1 MGSVKMGGFAMKI
14 GVLTSSRADF
24 GIYIPLLRSMES
36 DDFFT
41 IEIISFGTHLSA
53 QHGFTI
59 NEIQALNIGSI
70 RSVETSVADEDPHA
84 IARSY
89 ALTVNLFSEFWNEN
103 NYDLVL
109 CLGDRYEMNA
119 AVQAGIPFGIKF
131 GHFHG
136 GETTLGAF
144 DNIYRHQISL
154 ASTYHFTAAD
164 AFSDR
169 VKELLDNKQHLVFTV
184 GSMSLSD
191 LEEIPLISLSDL
203 RKKYGLPEK
212 PYILVTFHPETMNND
227 QNDHY
232 SNQMIHFFEQVP
244 ISHHL
249 IISLPNADTNGA
261 LFRNKLFEYK
271 RLNADRITLVES
283 FGKINYFSAMRYTAL
298 MVGNSSSGIIEAAT
312 FGKFVVNVGNRQA
325 GRLQSE
331 NVINVPFEAAEIT
344 KAVNELLRDPKI
356 FNGVNEYVK
365 KETISTVKEL
375 IRSIGNGK
383 I

>member
-1 MGSVKMGGFAMKI
+1 MRF
-14 GVLTSSRADF
+14 
-24 GIYIPLLRSMES
+24 P
-36 DDFFT
+36 
-41 IEIISFGTHLSA
+41 
-53 QHGFTI
+53 
-59 NEIQALNIGSI
+59 
-70 RSVETSVADEDPHA
+70 
-84 IARSY
+84 
-89 ALTVNLFSEFWNEN
+89 
-103 NYDLVL
+103 
-109 CLGDRYEMNA
+109 
-119 AVQAGIPFGIKF
+119 
-131 GHFHG
+131 
-136 GETTLGAF
+136 
-144 DNIYRHQISL
+144 
-154 ASTYHFTAAD
+154 
-164 AFSDR
+164 
-169 VKELLDNKQHLVFTV
+169 
-184 GSMSLSD
+184 
-191 LEEIPLISLSDL
+191 
-203 RKKYGLPEK
+203 
-212 PYILVTFHPETMNND
+212 
-227 QNDHY
+227 
-232 SNQMIHFFEQVP
+232 
-244 ISHHL
+244 
-249 IISLPNADTNGA
+249 DTNGA